1 MNVQLISS
9 ITYLPQKKSSKENIC
24 LICKDETTNNV
35 TEMVRKLQMLS
46 ANKFWIKFSL
56 YSID

>member
-9 ITYLPQKKSSKENIC
+9 ITYLPHKKSSKENIS

-35 TEMVRKLQMLS
+35 TEMVRKLQKLS